1 MIYSLSDSKQLEGI
15 KQPDSGVLILK
26 DCDMYGMK
34 LQQKLW
40 KDKRCQISF

>member
-1 MIYSLSDSKQLEGI
+1 MIYSLSDSKELEGI

-34 LQQKLW
+34 LQQ
-40 KDKRCQISF
+40 